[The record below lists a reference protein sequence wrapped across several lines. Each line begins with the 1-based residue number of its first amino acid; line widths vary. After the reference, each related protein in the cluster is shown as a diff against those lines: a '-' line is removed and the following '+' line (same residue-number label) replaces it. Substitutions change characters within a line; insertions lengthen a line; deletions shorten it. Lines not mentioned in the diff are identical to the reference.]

1 MGLFKRARS
10 FHRASRAANFSGGL
24 LQKSLHF
31 LDKVFPPSSD
41 PTRSVGQVELDGIL
55 AVPTGALQEVPT
67 GIQKQTPETV
77 PRTWKESGKE
87 EELEEIESED
97 DPAGSATD
105 KLEELLTRLSE
116 LEDGIEAPGPFF
128 SLVKEQLKLKRA
140 ALLLYDPVRMVFAP
154 WAAHGFD
161 ETTNH
166 HLRIPLGAN
175 ETMNRLAAG
184 KVILASDQDTL
195 KQFQQFFSFREF
207 STLENLLLVPFIHKI
222 KFMGVLLIAEMEGDF
237 NQSDLSGFETLAVRA
252 AGLFYQARERHLE
265 AAKRGIPEKPE
276 SLRESVRAA
285 VQSYLAAGAP
295 PIMIGVNTADIIEKV
310 KMRNPYIDPFRL
322 REDIARVILSLFQS
336 LGPVFQIDRERIL
349 ILVTRPPERDP
360 ELLLSHLKGTLTR
373 LLPGLADQEEI
384 DLEERVR
391 IPGANVE
398 EALTFLAEIV

>member
-31 LDKVFPPSSD
+31 LDKVFPTSSG
-41 PTRSVGQVELDGIL
+41 PTKSVGQAELDRIL

-67 GIQKQTPETV
+67 GIQKQTPESV
-77 PRTWKESGKE
+77 PRTW
-87 EELEEIESED
+87 LEEIESEGD
-97 DPAGSATD
+97 LAGSTAD

-116 LEDGIEAPGPFF
+116 LEDGIEAPGRFF
-128 SLVKEQLKLKRA
+128 SLVKEQLRLKRA
-140 ALLLYDPVRMVFAP
+140 ALLLYDPVRGVFAP

-166 HLRIPLGAN
+166 HLRIPIGAN

-184 KVILASDQDTL
+184 KVILASDPDTL
-195 KQFQQFFSFREF
+195 NRFQQFFSFREF
-207 STLENLLLVPFIHKI
+207 STLENLLLVPFIHEN
-222 KFMGVLLIAEMEGDF
+222 KFMGILLIAEMEGDF

-252 AGLFYQARERHLE
+252 AGLFYQARERRLE

-276 SLRESVRAA
+276 SLRESVRDA
-285 VQSYLAAGAP
+285 VQSCLAAGAP
-295 PIMIGVNTADIIEKV
+295 PIIMGVNTADIIEKV
-310 KMRNPYIDPFRL
+310 TNRNPYIDPFRL

-336 LGPVFQIDRERIL
+336 VGPVFQIDRERIL
-349 ILVTRPPERDP
+349 ILVTRTPERDP
-360 ELLLSHLKGTLTR
+360 ELLLYHLKATLTR
-373 LLPGLADQEEI
+373 LLPELADQEEI

-391 IPGANVE
+391 IPEANVE